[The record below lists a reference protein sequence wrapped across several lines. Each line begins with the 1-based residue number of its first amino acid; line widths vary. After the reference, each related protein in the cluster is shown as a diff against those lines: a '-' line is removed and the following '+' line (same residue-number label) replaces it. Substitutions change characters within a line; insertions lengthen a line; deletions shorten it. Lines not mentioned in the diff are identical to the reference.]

1 MSHTRSA
8 ATGSNPPVDDAP
20 EPERAGSRVIAHL
33 RRFGP
38 WVLTAAIFAA
48 LFWKI
53 PFGEAWG
60 AAREA
65 RLDLFLPGVLAAVA
79 CWFWLE
85 SAAFSYLFTRFNAT
99 VSWAEARS
107 LRGMTYLLTPINWNA
122 GTAGIILHLRRS
134 KSIGAIES
142 SSSMLFYGLIDGL
155 VLAGLALVGI
165 SLLPETPEVVSLRG
179 VAAAMEGFLIALLV
193 LFMAPAPEWR
203 WLRRLRGFAIFGS
216 HGRARLRDLAWL
228 ILLRGAYFSI
238 FVGFFWLGSHAFGV
252 ALPFGI
258 AMASMP
264 VILLAAGLPITP
276 AGLGTQQATMLFFY
290 SPYGEQAAI
299 LAFGLAFPVAVTLA
313 RCLLGLTYLRG
324 LARLRLRA
332 SEPAFPPVEP

>member
-1 MSHTRSA
+1 MVHPSSA
-8 ATGSNPPVDDAP
+8 VTAPGPPAVEVPDGT
-20 EPERAGSRVIAHL
+20 RAGSRGVAHVRKL
-33 RRFGP
+33 AP
-38 WVLTAAIFAA
+38 WVFAAVIFAA

-53 PFGEAWG
+53 PFGDAWS
-60 AAREA
+60 AARAA
-65 RLDLFLPGVLAAVA
+65 RLDAFLPGVLVAVA
-79 CWFWLE
+79 IWFWLE
-85 SAAFSYLFTRFNAT
+85 SAAFAYLFTRFNAP

-142 SSSMLFYGLIDGL
+142 SSSMLFYGQVDGM

-165 SLLPETPEVVSLRG
+165 TLLPESPEVASLRRI
-179 VAAAMEGFLIALLV
+179 AAAIEGFMLALLV
-193 LFMAPAPEWR
+193 LFMAPAPDWR
-203 WLRRLRGFAIFGS
+203 WLRRLRGFAIFRA
-216 HGRARLRDLAWL
+216 HGLARVRDLAWL

-252 ALPFGI
+252 ALPFGV
-258 AMASMP
+258 ATASMP

-290 SPYGEQAAI
+290 APYGDSAAI
-299 LAFGLAFPVAVTLA
+299 LAFGLAFPVAVILA
-313 RCLLGLTYLRG
+313 RCLLGLPYLRS
-324 LARLRLRA
+324 LARQRLRDFEQA
-332 SEPAFPPVEP
+332 QRQAEG

>member
-1 MSHTRSA
+1 VLALARKLA
-8 ATGSNPPVDDAP
+8 
-20 EPERAGSRVIAHL
+20 
-33 RRFGP
+33 P
-38 WVLTAAIFAA
+38 WVFAAAIIAA

-60 AAREA
+60 AARAA
-65 RLDLFLPGVLAAVA
+65 RLEAFLPGVLAAVA
-79 CWFWLE
+79 AWFWLE
-85 SAAFSYLFTRFNAT
+85 SAAFAYLFTRFNAP

-142 SSSMLFYGLIDGL
+142 SSSMLFYGLVDGM
-155 VLAGLALVGI
+155 VLAGLGLAGI
-165 SLLPETPEVVSLRG
+165 SLLPDSPEIASLRG
-179 VAAAMEGFLIALLV
+179 IVAAIEGFMIALLA
-193 LFMAPAPEWR
+193 LFMVPASDWR
-203 WLRRLRGFAIFGS
+203 WLRRLRGLAIFRS
-216 HGRARLRDLAWL
+216 HGLARLRDLAWL
-228 ILLRGAYFSI
+228 ILLRGAYFAI

-290 SPYGEQAAI
+290 EPYGDPAAI

-313 RCLLGLTYLRG
+313 RCLLGLRYLRS
-324 LARLRLRA
+324 LARLRVRA
-332 SEPAFPPVEP
+332 SEQALRTAEE